1 MKRYYLATIFF
12 FLSLAGCRKALEE
25 HPQSIAAEAFY
36 NTPAEVEAGLA
47 AIYGPLRDQNSLG
60 ALYQTQLECYADYM
74 YGRGSHAVLNNYQG
88 LDNTNI
94 TRVAGFWGFFYTSIR
109 NANIII
115 QKAPLAKSVANPDK
129 SKYIAEARFMRAL
142 DYFFLVR
149 NWGGVPLR
157 TETNIDSI
165 NLKRSAAADVFAF
178 IVSDLQYA
186 ENNLPD
192 VPRLTGTPS
201 KWSAKT
207 VLADVYMNMGQYSS
221 ARDEA
226 LAVIQSKKYSLV
238 SVSAATDFDS
248 KLYGADVTGSTEEIF
263 YLKFARAP
271 DLQGNYY
278 PVYAFYPNSGYY
290 PPGGFYTF
298 YSDSVNNKVL
308 AGWNRSD
315 LRYSCNWY
323 GQTFGLG
330 NTTVLNRKFIDKGA
344 VTAAGNDYPMYRYAD
359 LLMIYAEAD
368 ARANNATTADAM
380 EKLNMVHRRGYGKNP
395 LTADPTVD
403 FPLAGYPDL
412 NSFINLLVKE
422 EGYEDCSEGKRW
434 LYLKRLG
441 LAKQVIM
448 DIKGIAVADKHLLW
462 PIPTTEYNYNK
473 AINPATDQ
481 NPGY

>member
-1 MKRYYLATIFF
+1 MKKYFIGVMLV
-12 FLSLAGCRKALEE
+12 FLSLAGCKKTLEE
-25 HPQSIAAEAFY
+25 HPQSIAAEDFY
-36 NTPAEVEAGLA
+36 NKPAEIESGLD
-47 AIYGPLRDQNSLG
+47 AIYVPLRDQNGLG

-74 YGRGSHAVLNNYQG
+74 YGRGSHAVLNTYQG

-94 TRVAGFWGFFYTSIR
+94 TRTAGFWALFYTSIR

-115 QKAPLAKSVANPDK
+115 QKTPAAKSVSDSAK
-129 SKYIAEARFMRAL
+129 AKYIAEARFMRAL
-142 DYFFLVR
+142 NYFFLVR
-149 NWGGVPLR
+149 NWAGVPLR
-157 TETNIDSI
+157 TESNIDSI
-165 NLKRSAAADVFAF
+165 NLKRSSLSDVYAF

-192 VPRLTGTPS
+192 APRLIGTPS

-207 VLADVYMNMGQYSS
+207 VLADVYMNTGAFSN

-226 LAVIQSKKYSLV
+226 LAVINSKKFSLV
-238 SVSAATDFDS
+238 NISSATDFDA
-248 KLYGADVTGSTEEIF
+248 KLFGADVTNSAEEIF

-271 DLQGNYY
+271 SGQGNYY

-308 AGWNRSD
+308 AGWSHSD

-323 GQTFGLG
+323 SQTFGLG
-330 NTTVLNRKFIDKGA
+330 GTTVLNRKFIDRQA

-359 LLMIYAEAD
+359 LLMLYAEAD
-368 ARANNATTADAM
+368 ARVNNGTTADAM
-380 EKLNMVHRRGYGKNP
+380 EKLNMVHRRAYGKNP
-395 LTADPTVD
+395 LTPDVTVD
-403 FPLAGYPDL
+403 FSLAGYASL
-412 NSFINLLVKE
+412 NDFINLLVKE

-441 LAKQVIM
+441 VAKQVIM
-448 DIKGIAVADKHLLW
+448 DIKGITVADKHLLW
-462 PIPTTEYNYNK
+462 PIPTTEFNYNK

-481 NPGY
+481 NAGY